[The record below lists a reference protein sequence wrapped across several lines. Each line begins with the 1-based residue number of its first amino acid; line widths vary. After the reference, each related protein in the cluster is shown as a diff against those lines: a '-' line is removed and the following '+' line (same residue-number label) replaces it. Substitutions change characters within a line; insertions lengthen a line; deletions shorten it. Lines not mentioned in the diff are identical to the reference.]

1 MPTLRLLFSLAI
13 SVCLLLSQTKKPDFS
28 GTWKVDQSKSTTT
41 TTPAKN
47 PNQAAADDA
56 PPPPPLDEQPPEVI
70 QQKGNNLRIG
80 DLNFTLDGAENVNEL
95 GQGITHKSKTH
106 WDGNRLVTEWV
117 MERDGATLV
126 KAKQSR
132 ALSEDGKAQTV
143 DTHVE
148 TSTVITDFHAVMV
161 KN

>member
-28 GTWKVDQSKSTTT
+28 GTWKADQSKSTTT

-70 QQKGNNLRIG
+70 QQKGTTFG
-80 DLNFTLDGAENVNEL
+80 
-95 GQGITHKSKTH
+95 S
-106 WDGNRLVTEWV
+106 
-117 MERDGATLV
+117 AT
-126 KAKQSR
+126 
-132 ALSEDGKAQTV
+132 
-143 DTHVE
+143 
-148 TSTVITDFHAVMV
+148 
-161 KN
+161 